1 MTLCIILALNAILPV
16 QPDCTQ
22 IKLTVACIRAI
33 STGTGK
39 AMTSKLS
46 RISALASRHSALGSG
61 LEDWNG
67 MGTAWTYHTDAR
79 DEHDAVRDH
88 AGMFDMSPLKKVIV
102 SGVDAATILDHLTTR
117 EIRRTVPGDAAY
129 LCVLTDAG
137 TMADDAIVY
146 NNGNDEWMIVHG
158 SGGTMDL
165 LEASAAGKSV
175 SVQFTDELHDVSVQ
189 GPDSLAILNAH
200 CDDDLA
206 GLKYFRHTATRL
218 FGHPCRISRTGYSG
232 ERGYEIFADG
242 GVAGDIWDQLAGA
255 GVMPC
260 SFTALDKVRI
270 EAGLLFYGYDMTI
283 DHTPYEVGLGFTV
296 SRSKTGY
303 RGCEAL
309 AAARGNEK
317 VDNVCLVIDHDE
329 MVNGGEVLSLDG
341 VPAGVV
347 NSPCF
352 SHRLNKSLALAH
364 VSPDAAGPGTKLDVA
379 GGGITTTAIVV
390 AMPIHDPKKQR
401 THKD

>member
-1 MTLCIILALNAILPV
+1 MTEE
-16 QPDCTQ
+16 
-22 IKLTVACIRAI
+22 
-33 STGTGK
+33 
-39 AMTSKLS
+39 LS
-46 RISALASRHSALGSG
+46 RTSALASRHTALGSG

-67 MGTAWTYHTDAR
+67 MGTAWTYTTDPN
-79 DEHDAVRDH
+79 DEHDAVRER

-102 SGVDAATILDHLTTR
+102 SGVDATAVLDHLTTR
-117 EIRRTVPGDAAY
+117 DMSRIAEGEAAY
-129 LCVLTDAG
+129 LSVLTDAG

-146 NNGNDEWMIVHG
+146 NNGGDEWMIVHG
-158 SGGTMDL
+158 SGDTMRL

-175 SVQFTDELHDVSVQ
+175 TVRFTDDLHDLSVQ
-189 GPDSLAILNAH
+189 GPGSLQILDVH
-200 CDDDLA
+200 CDVDLT
-206 GLKYFRHTATRL
+206 GLAYFHHMAATL

-232 ERGYEIFADG
+232 ERGYEIFADAA
-242 GVAGDIWDQLAGA
+242 VIGDIWDRLVEA

-270 EAGLLFYGYDMTI
+270 EAGLLFYGYDMTS

-309 AAARGNEK
+309 AAARGSEK
-317 VDNVCLVIDHDE
+317 VNNVCLVIEHDD
-329 MVNGGEVLSLDG
+329 MVNGGEQLSANG
-341 VPAGVV
+341 SVVGVV

-352 SHRLNKSLALAH
+352 SHRLGKSLALAH
-364 VSPDAAGPGTKLDVA
+364 VLPKAAQPGTKLDVA
-379 GGGITTTAIVV
+379 GGDIETTAAVV

-401 THKD
+401 THQG